1 LVKDKGEIEEK
12 IKFNSQLRVNLH
24 KSKINDQNE
33 KALKFRADVE
43 VQ

>member
-33 KALKFRADVE
+33 KGFE
-43 VQ
+43 IQG